1 MNVNSLISARASL
14 RLWLESSLGIQELTQ
29 DSVALLARQ
38 DWIVAARLGIYGF
51 CDLAGGI
58 ARARATVAQGCAQ
71 M

>member
-1 MNVNSLISARASL
+1 L

-29 DSVALLARQ
+29 DSFAPLAQQ
-38 DWIVAARLGIYGF
+38 DCIIAARLGIYRF

-58 ARARATVAQGCAQ
+58 VRARATVAQGCAQ